1 MLRTYAAHAT
11 LAGSSGGSGACS
23 PVSSNSAALSVAIP
37 TAVTRECAVMSL
49 CRASS
54 SAVPRA
60 ASVAHVSCASV
71 LAFSTISGR
80 LRIKAATADQ
90 FVPKARQM
98 PLTDIP
104 ETYAAMILSALRFG
118 MRRPV
123 LRWILMGGVK
133 SKRARRV

>member
-1 MLRTYAAHAT
+1 M
-11 LAGSSGGSGACS
+11 
-23 PVSSNSAALSVAIP
+23 
-37 TAVTRECAVMSL
+37 
-49 CRASS
+49 
-54 SAVPRA
+54 PRA
-60 ASVAHVSCASV
+60 AKVAHASCASV

-90 FVPKARQM
+90 LVRKARQM

-133 SKRARRV
+133 SKRARRI